1 VHSASRS
8 QRMDVIRRTP
18 QRANRKCLLDTARS
32 SAERFEFDALR
43 DTRRGELCFRAREK
57 VARSCWL
64 PKTRFEFE
72 LCFRARE
79 KVARSCW
86 LPKTRFE
93 FELCFRAR
101 EGRFGFDY
109 VFACAR
115 MSAVRIR
122 TVFSRAPE
130 GREVLLAAE
139 NSVHPFG
146 CREARRIRTVFSR
159 ARRSVR
165 IRLCFRVREDVGVSQ
180 QSCSCMPSSVG
191 NSAALRGAMRD
202 RTPSGI
208 AKRVERPLSQTRHVG
223 AQRVLPPSNRS
234 SKTLSNSS
242 WSPTARAAAGTGTR
256 SGSGLSAL
264 RRSLT
269 SRYPG
274 SRRAIFWK

>member
-1 VHSASRS
+1 MRQSRPMHGQSTRPSNTQPSASRTKGEE
-8 QRMDVIRRTP
+8 RGLTAKTP
-18 QRANRKCLLDTARS
+18 KRQK
-32 SAERFEFDALR
+32 
-43 DTRRGELCFRAREK
+43 REK
-57 VARSCWL
+57 EHRIQIRGALSLTEVIVCAPIRAEKLGSNSNCPFRERGPPA
-64 PKTRFEFE
+64 PK
-72 LCFRARE
+72 
-79 KVARSCW
+79 KS
-86 LPKTRFE
+86 
-93 FELCFRAR
+93 
-101 EGRFGFDY
+101 
-109 VFACAR
+109 
-115 MSAVRIR
+115 VRIR
-122 TVFSRAPE
+122 TALSRERDRGCELPF
-130 GREVLLAAE
+130 GSRSCWVR
-139 NSVHPFG
+139 NSV
-146 CREARRIRTVFSR
+146 RIRTVFSR